1 MKRHLAISAGLLL
14 VLSGLLSAQG
24 PVSKAGVSEVR
35 TVGTAQ
41 RSVRPDLAV
50 VTLEFSAVGANPREA
65 GQRVAARADSLRRA
79 LHAIGIPRDSL
90 VTGSKWQ
97 WWGGRLEVLPGA
109 TRHIPPPPGT
119 SGPTLMQQDTAYRAH
134 EVLEVRIR
142 DLSKVGSVIDVAL
155 GLRITQI
162 SGIRFSADKTGSA
175 REEALREASLNARK
189 QAETIAEA
197 SGAKLGRIISLSTQ
211 PGYDERLNGVEVM
224 LRGNEAGART
234 KIVEP
239 LIPVTVNV
247 HGRWELVS
255 TR

>member
-14 VLSGLLSAQG
+14 VLSGQLSAQG
-24 PVSKAGVSEVR
+24 QTSKAGVSEVR

-50 VTLEFSAVGANPREA
+50 VALEFSAVGATPREA
-65 GQRVAARADSLRRA
+65 GQRVAARADSLREA
-79 LHAIGIPRDSL
+79 LHRIGIPRDSL
-90 VTGSKWQ
+90 VTGSRWQ

-109 TRHIPPPPGT
+109 TRHTPPPPGT
-119 SGPTLMQQDTAYRAH
+119 SGPTLMQQDTAYKAH
-134 EVLEVRIR
+134 EVVEVRIR
-142 DLSKVGSVIDVAL
+142 DLSKVGAVIDVAL

-162 SGIRFSADKTGSA
+162 SGIRFSAGKTDAA
-175 REEALREASLNARK
+175 REEALREASVNARK
-189 QAETIAEA
+189 QAMTIAEA

-224 LRGNEAGART
+224 LRASEAGSRT

-239 LIPVTVNV
+239 LIPVTVSV
-247 HGRWELVS
+247 HGHWELVS
-255 TR
+255 TP